1 MEPPIEFIRDHRD
14 ALGKLR
20 LGRFMLLPWE
30 QVEDHDD
37 WFRGLTTASVELG
50 VEVHRNPIP
59 PKSVTVVFNGQ
70 KIPPF
75 EAIQYGI
82 RRLEHRRFMRR
93 DERKLIVA
101 GHRVTPGG
109 LVIPSA

>member
-30 QVEDHDD
+30 QVEDHDEWGRD
-37 WFRGLTTASVELG
+37 LIKLSIEHD
-50 VEVHRNPIP
+50 VEVERQTVEA
-59 PKSVTVVFNGQ
+59 KSLTVVFNG
-70 KIPPF
+70 KKVPPF

-82 RRLEHRRFMRR
+82 RRLDHRRFMRR
-93 DERKLIVA
+93 DERKLVVA

-109 LVIPSA
+109 LVIPPA